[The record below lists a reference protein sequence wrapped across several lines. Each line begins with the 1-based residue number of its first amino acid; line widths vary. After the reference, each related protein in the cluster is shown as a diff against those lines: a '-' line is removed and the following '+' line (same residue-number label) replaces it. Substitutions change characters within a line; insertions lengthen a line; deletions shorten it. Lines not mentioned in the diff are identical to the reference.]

1 MKTRFLLSVLFA
13 MPLFFYTPELEAQT
27 PAIEPSGVFLY
38 AQKDGQ
44 DLSLSIYDPAPGS
57 ETRLDGKTKPTII
70 FIFGGG
76 FIEGERDHA
85 SYLPWYKRLSEN
97 GYRVVSIDYRLGLK
111 GVTNLGLF
119 NNRPLEHALR
129 LSVDDLFSATAFL
142 LTNAEELGI
151 EPDNIVVSGSS
162 AGAMTSLQAEW
173 EICNHMPS
181 TAKLPEGFNYAGILS
196 FSGAIFSRIGLPSF
210 HRDPAPTLFFHGTA
224 DKLVPYKQLAF
235 LRTHF
240 TGSDRLSRIFSRK
253 GYNYCIYR
261 FQGNAHEIAASM
273 MHNFDR
279 EIEFLESNVIRGE
292 KRIVDLVIDDP
303 SIEKPDWGKATTKD
317 LYK

>member
-1 MKTRFLLSVLFA
+1 MKTRFLLSALFA

-85 SYLPWYKRLSEN
+85 SYLPWYKRLSES
-97 GYRVVSIDYRLGLK
+97 GYRVVSIDYRLGLR

-142 LTNAEELGI
+142 LANAEELGI

-162 AGAMTSLQAEW
+162 AGAMTSLQADW

-181 TAKLPEGFNYAGILS
+181 TATPRRRCSSTARPTSSSLTS
-196 FSGAIFSRIGLPSF
+196 SSPSC
-210 HRDPAPTLFFHGTA
+210 APTSPA
-224 DKLVPYKQLAF
+224 
-235 LRTHF
+235 R
-240 TGSDRLSRIFSRK
+240 TGSAAFSAGRDTITASTASRETPMKSPPR
-253 GYNYCIYR
+253 
-261 FQGNAHEIAASM
+261 
-273 MHNFDR
+273 
-279 EIEFLESNVIRGE
+279 
-292 KRIVDLVIDDP
+292 
-303 SIEKPDWGKATTKD
+303 
-317 LYK
+317 